1 MIDFVIFQ
9 TVWYNYFTVIRLP
22 KDRSHQEIVHPRL
35 DKRIEMEERLEQKGV
50 RWSTFLKDVFICSLG
65 AYGGPEAHYGVF
77 TDQLVVKKKYLTE
90 EELVELIAL
99 TGILPG
105 PSSTQTIVAIGHKTG
120 GPLLALFTMLVW
132 ALPVLTVMTLLSFLS
147 QFLGAMN
154 VPQEVLR
161 YVGPMAVGFI
171 IVAAYR
177 IGRKVV
183 SDRITFLLLLAGG
196 ITTYFIREPWIYPLV
211 LVLGGVVTVI
221 ASKEKDLWNR
231 VKISPPWR
239 YLIAFAFFAVGSLVA
254 TYLWDDKII
263 HLFESFYRYG
273 YLVIG
278 GGQVVVPLMYSELV
292 EVNQYMTNQEFLT
305 GFGLVQGLP
314 GPMFSFS
321 AYAGGMAAR
330 GGSVLTQV
338 IGAAAGGIAIFLPGL
353 LLIYFIYPIWE
364 KVKQIKGI
372 KVSLKGI
379 TAVAGG
385 LITVAA
391 IILMQRSGFVLD
403 NILVM
408 LVTVSLLFTKKVPAP
423 LIVLVVLA
431 VGFLV

>member
-1 MIDFVIFQ
+1 MS
-9 TVWYNYFTVIRLP
+9 T
-22 KDRSHQEIVHPRL
+22 
-35 DKRIEMEERLEQKGV
+35 EQKKV

-147 QFLGAMN
+147 QFLGVLN
-154 VPQEVLR
+154 VSQEGLR
-161 YVGPMAVGFI
+161 YIGPMAVGFI

-183 SDRITFLLLLAGG
+183 TDRITFLLLLVGG

-211 LVLGGVVTVI
+211 LVLGGIVTVI
-221 ASKEKDLWNR
+221 ASKEKDLWSR

-239 YLIAFAFFAVGSLVA
+239 YLIAFGMIAVGSIILA
-254 TYLWDDKII
+254 QFWDDKII
-263 HLFESFYRYG
+263 HIFESFYRYG

-292 EVNQYMTNQEFLT
+292 EVNRYMTSQEFLT

-314 GPMFSFS
+314 GHMFSFS

-330 GGSVLTQV
+330 DGSVLTQV

-372 KVSLKGI
+372 KVSLKGV

-408 LVTVSLLFTKKVPAP
+408 LVTVSLLFTKRVPAP
-423 LIVLVVLA
+423 LIVVVVLA
-431 VGFLV
+431 AGFIINR

>member
-1 MIDFVIFQ
+1 MK
-9 TVWYNYFTVIRLP
+9 TEKNLGNSKR
-22 KDRSHQEIVHPRL
+22 VHWR
-35 DKRIEMEERLEQKGV
+35 
-50 RWSTFLKDVFICSLG
+50 TFLKDVFICSLG
-65 AYGGPEAHYGVF
+65 SYGGPEAHYGVF
-77 TDQLVVKKKYLTE
+77 TDQMVVKKNYLTE

-105 PSSTQTIVAIGHKTG
+105 PSSTQTIVAIGHKIG
-120 GPLLALFTMLVW
+120 GPLLAFLTMLVW
-132 ALPVLTVMTLLSFLS
+132 ALPVLILMTLLSFLS
-147 QFLGAMN
+147 QFLGSIN
-154 VPQEVLR
+154 ISQEALR
-161 YVGPMAVGFI
+161 YIGPMAVGFI

-183 SDRITFLLLLAGG
+183 TDKITLLLLLLGG

-211 LVLGGVVTVI
+211 LILGGAVSI
-221 ASKEKDLWNR
+221 ATSKEKNLWNR
-231 VKISPPWR
+231 VKISPPWK
-239 YLIAFAFFAVGSLVA
+239 YLIAFGIFAIGSLLL
-254 TYLWDDKII
+254 TLIWDNRIL

-338 IGAAAGGIAIFLPGL
+338 LGALVGGIGIFLPGL
-353 LLIYFIYPIWE
+353 LLIYFIYPMWE
-364 KVKQIKGI
+364 NLKKIKGI

-391 IILMQRSGFVLD
+391 IILMQNSGFVFD
-403 NILVM
+403 NIIVM
-408 LVTVSLLFTKKVPAP
+408 LLTVALLLTKKIPAP
-423 LIVLVVLA
+423 VIVLIVLII
-431 VGFLV
+431 GFIL

>member
-1 MIDFVIFQ
+1 MKQKKHSDYQKV
-9 TVWYNYFTVIRLP
+9 
-22 KDRSHQEIVHPRL
+22 RSGI
-35 DKRIEMEERLEQKGV
+35 
-50 RWSTFLKDVFICSLG
+50 FLKDVFICSLG

-77 TDQLVVKKKYLTE
+77 TDQMVVKKKYLTE

-105 PSSTQTIVAIGHKTG
+105 PSSTQTIVAIGYKMG
-120 GPLLALFTMLVW
+120 GPLLAFFTMLVW
-132 ALPVLTVMTLLSFLS
+132 AVPVLTAMTILSFLS
-147 QFLGAMN
+147 QFLGAMDIS
-154 VPQEVLR
+154 QEGLR
-161 YVGPMAVGFI
+161 YIGPMAVGFI
-171 IVAAYR
+171 ILAAYR

-183 SDRITFLLLLAGG
+183 TDRITLLLLLMGG

-211 LVLGGVVTVI
+211 LILGGVVSIIT
-221 ASKEKDLWNR
+221 SKEQDLWNR
-231 VKISPPWR
+231 VKINPPWQ
-239 YLIAFAFFAVGSLVA
+239 YLIAFGIFAFGSLLL
-254 TYLWDDKII
+254 TFIWDNRII

-292 EVNQYMTNQEFLT
+292 EVNRYMTNQEFLT

-338 IGAAAGGIAIFLPGL
+338 IGAVAGGIAIFLPGL
-353 LLIYFIYPIWE
+353 LLIYFIYPVWE
-364 KVKQIKGI
+364 NLKAIKGI

-391 IILMQRSGFVLD
+391 IILMQRSGFVFD
-403 NILVM
+403 NVLVM
-408 LVTVSLLFTKKVPAP
+408 FLTVLLLFTKRIPAP
-423 LIVLVVLA
+423 FIVLAALA
-431 VGFLV
+431 AGFII

>member
-1 MIDFVIFQ
+1 MKKEKNQHEVQ
-9 TVWYNYFTVIRLP
+9 WR
-22 KDRSHQEIVHPRL
+22 
-35 DKRIEMEERLEQKGV
+35 
-50 RWSTFLKDVFICSLG
+50 TFLKDVFICSLG
-65 AYGGPEAHYGVF
+65 SYGGPEAHFGVF
-77 TDQLVVKKKYLTE
+77 TDQMVIKKKYLSE

-105 PSSTQTIVAIGHKTG
+105 PSSTQTIVAIGYKVG
-120 GPLLALFTMLVW
+120 GPMLALLTMMVW
-132 ALPVLTVMTLLSFLS
+132 ALPVLTLMTLLSFLS
-147 QFLGAMN
+147 QMLGNMN
-154 VPQEVLR
+154 ISQNVLR
-161 YVGPMAVGFI
+161 YIGPMAVGFI

-177 IGRKVV
+177 IGKKVV
-183 SDRITFLLLLAGG
+183 TDKITLLLLLFGG

-211 LVLGGVVTVI
+211 LILGGAMSIIT
-221 ASKEKDLWNR
+221 SKETDLWNR
-231 VKISPPWR
+231 VKLSPPWR
-239 YLIAFAFFAVGSLVA
+239 YLIAFSIFAMGSFLL
-254 TYLWDDKII
+254 TLIWDNRII

-278 GGQVVVPLMYSELV
+278 GGQVVVPLMYSELI

-330 GGSVLTQV
+330 GESALTQILGALV
-338 IGAAAGGIAIFLPGL
+338 SGIGIFLPGL

-364 KVKQIKGI
+364 NLKKIKGI
-372 KVSLKGI
+372 KISLKGI

-391 IILMQRSGFVLD
+391 IILMQKSGFALD
-403 NILVM
+403 NILIMLLTVVFLLTRKISAPFIVM
-408 LVTVSLLFTKKVPAP
+408 AT
-423 LIVLVVLA
+423 LA
-431 VGFLV
+431 AGFIL

>member
-1 MIDFVIFQ
+1 MQPGASVDCCEF
-9 TVWYNYFTVIRLP
+9 
-22 KDRSHQEIVHPRL
+22 D
-35 DKRIEMEERLEQKGV
+35 MEQKKEV

-77 TDQLVVKKKYLTE
+77 TDQLVIKKKYLTE
-90 EELVELIAL
+90 EELVELVAL

-132 ALPVLTVMTLLSFLS
+132 AVPVLTVMTLLSFLS
-147 QFLGAMN
+147 QFLDVLN
-154 VPQEVLR
+154 VSQEVLR
-161 YVGPMAVGFI
+161 YIGPMAVGFI
-171 IVAAYR
+171 IIAAYR

-183 SDRITFLLLLAGG
+183 TDRITFLLLLAGG

-211 LVLGGVVTVI
+211 LVLGGVVSVI
-221 ASKEKDLWNR
+221 ASREKDLWNR
-231 VKISPPWR
+231 VIINPPWR
-239 YLIAFAFFAVGSLVA
+239 YLITFGIFAVGSILLA
-254 TYLWDDKII
+254 HLWDDRIVHI
-263 HLFESFYRYG
+263 FESFYRYG

-292 EVNQYMTNQEFLT
+292 EVNRYMTNQEFLT

-338 IGAAAGGIAIFLPGL
+338 LGAAAGGIAIFLPGL

-372 KVSLKGI
+372 KTSLKGV

-391 IILMQRSGFVLD
+391 VILMQRSGFVID

-408 LVTVSLLFTKKVPAP
+408 LVTVLLLSVKRVPAP

-431 VGFLV
+431 AGFII